1 MTARKASCACGQL
14 HLTCHG
20 DPVRISVC
28 HCNACQ
34 RRTGSA
40 FGYQARFPRSQVSDI
55 GGDEAQ
61 FVRTGDSGKPITA
74 HFCPHCGT
82 TVYWELGI
90 APDLIAV
97 AAGAFA
103 DPDFPPPRHSVY
115 EFAAAFLDAICQ
127 RSGDGASRLKRKT
140 ELETLESN

>member
-1 MTARKASCACGQL
+1 MLEELAETARAVFGARACSIM
-14 HLTCHG
+14 
-20 DPVRISVC
+20 VRE
-28 HCNACQ
+28 
-34 RRTGSA
+34 
-40 FGYQARFPRSQVSDI
+40 
-55 GGDEAQ
+55 GGELVFRA
-61 FVRTGDSGKPITA
+61 VAGEGGDSGKPITA

-115 EFAAAFLDAICQ
+115 ESRRHSWTLFANDQEMEHLA
-127 RSGDGASRLKRKT
+127 
-140 ELETLESN
+140 

>member
-1 MTARKASCACGQL
+1 MTTRTASCACGQL

-20 DPVRISVC
+20 EPVRISVC

-40 FGYQARFPRSQVSDI
+40 FGYQARFPRSQVTGI
-55 GGDEAQ
+55 QGDQSEY
-61 FVRTGDSGKPITA
+61 VRVGDSGKPITS

-103 DPDFPPPRHSVY
+103 DPAFPPPRHSVY
-115 EFAAAFLDAICQ
+115 ESRRHPWTRFANDQEMEHLA
-127 RSGDGASRLKRKT
+127 
-140 ELETLESN
+140 